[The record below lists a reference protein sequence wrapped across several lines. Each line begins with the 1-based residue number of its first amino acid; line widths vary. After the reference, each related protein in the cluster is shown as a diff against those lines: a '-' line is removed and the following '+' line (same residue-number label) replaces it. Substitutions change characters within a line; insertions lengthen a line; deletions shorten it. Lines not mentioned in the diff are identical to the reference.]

1 MHTITSPTG
10 TAVQP
15 QRARR
20 KRGFFFWTR
29 RVLLVLVIALVALG
43 GAGAVYQA
51 VATALDQRAYPPP
64 GQLVDVGG
72 YKLHIS
78 CSGTGSPTVILE
90 AGLAN
95 PSSIWGW
102 IQPEVAKSTRV
113 CAYDRAGVGWSDP
126 GPEPRDAQQIV
137 RELHTLLSNAHIPG
151 PYILVGHSYG
161 GKYVRVYAAAY
172 PSDVAGMVLVDAG
185 HPDQWTRT
193 PQGQAE
199 YTKNKRL
206 NYIAP
211 WLARFGIL
219 RVFNFFPLNHDLPS
233 HEAAVYKAFVD
244 STEFALVNR
253 AEFDATL
260 DTDAQTRAAGNLG
273 RLPLYVLTA
282 TDHGYATGNTT
293 SDAQLSQFQHLE
305 QLWQDQQHEF
315 VLLSSNSVQSVV
327 QGASHA
333 SLQIKQTDAQAT
345 IEAIRQVVE
354 AARTGQPVKL

>member
-10 TAVQP
+10 TAVQL

-43 GAGAVYQA
+43 GAGAIYQA

-126 GPEPRDAQQIV
+126 GPEPRDAQHIAT
-137 RELHTLLSNAHIPG
+137 ELHCLLQNAGIPR
-151 PYILVGHSYG
+151 PYILVGWSYG
-161 GKYVRVYAAAY
+161 GLYVRMYAGTY
-172 PSDVAGMVLVDAG
+172 PDEVAGMVLLDSS
-185 HPDQWTRT
+185 HP
-193 PQGQAE
+193 
-199 YTKNKRL
+199 
-206 NYIAP
+206 
-211 WLARFGIL
+211 
-219 RVFNFFPLNHDLPS
+219 
-233 HEAAVYKAFVD
+233 
-244 STEFALVNR
+244 
-253 AEFDATL
+253 
-260 DTDAQTRAAGNLG
+260 
-273 RLPLYVLTA
+273 
-282 TDHGYATGNTT
+282 
-293 SDAQLSQFQHLE
+293 
-305 QLWQDQQHEF
+305 
-315 VLLSSNSVQSVV
+315 
-327 QGASHA
+327 
-333 SLQIKQTDAQAT
+333 
-345 IEAIRQVVE
+345 
-354 AARTGQPVKL
+354 